1 MKIGVID
8 VGGGMRDIYGSGILD
23 RCLKEGIKF
32 DYGIGVSAGAANI
45 TSYKSGQYR
54 RNIPFYTDYSYRPE
68 YMSFRNLLLKG
79 SFIDLDYVY
88 GVLSVRGGENPLD
101 FEAMKASPM
110 KFVIVATDAVT
121 GKAKYFTMDDMKQD
135 DYGPIKCSSCVPIVN
150 RPYRFNG
157 RLYFDGGLSNPIPIR
172 KAFEEEKCDKC
183 VLILTRPRDYLR
195 TSDKDKRRALLL
207 RRKYPGSAKRLER
220 RAALYNRQLDLAQKY
235 EAEGRLLILAPAS
248 IEGMG
253 MLKKNKAG
261 SMKLYKMG
269 WDDAKVIKQWLI

>member
-1 MKIGVID
+1 MKTGIID

-23 RCLKEGIKF
+23 RCLKQGIKF

-54 RNIPFYTDYSYRPE
+54 RNIPFYTDYSYRSE
-68 YMSFRNLLLKG
+68 YMSFKNLLLKG

-88 GVLSVRGGENPLD
+88 GVLSVKGGENPLD
-101 FEAMKASPM
+101 YEAMKANPM
-110 KFVIVATDAVT
+110 KFEIVVTDAVT
-121 GKAKYFTMDDMKQD
+121 GKAVYFTMDDMKQD

-150 RPYRFNG
+150 KPYSFQG
-157 RLYFDGGLSNPIPIR
+157 RLYFDGGLSDPIPLR
-172 KAFEEEKCDKC
+172 KAFVEEKCDKC

-195 TSDKDKRRALLL
+195 TSDKDKRRAIFL

-220 RAALYNRQLDLAQKY
+220 RAALYNRQLDMAQKL
-235 EAEGRLLILAPAS
+235 EAAGKLLIIAPDS

-261 SMKLYKMG
+261 SIALYKKG
-269 WDDAKVIKQWLI
+269 WKDAAAIEGFLS